1 MDRLAS
7 EILQH
12 TLADAVW
19 KIRRQI
25 VALVGP
31 AGVARRPRW
40 QKSRVLSPPGWKSVA
55 PWRVDHYKAFDQF
68 ATYAKILGVPFRSV
82 SSAEDF
88 RAALADFAQKDVVL
102 IDTTGRSQK
111 DAEAIDETQKI
122 LKAAPGVRTMLVV
135 AATTRDAEVLDTVR
149 RFQALSCEGII
160 VSKLDEATVYGTIYN
175 VAQRSKLPLFY
186 FTTGQ
191 RVPEDIEEASGERLF
206 AGDGYLT

>member
-1 MDRLAS
+1 MENPKADR
-7 EILQH
+7 
-12 TLADAVW
+12 
-19 KIRRQI
+19 R
-25 VALVGP
+25 
-31 AGVARRPRW
+31 ARRPGGCCKTTTLAKIASFVSTRLE
-40 QKSRVLSPPGWKSVA
+40 KCRA
-55 PWRVDHYKAFDQF
+55 NVDHYKAFDQF